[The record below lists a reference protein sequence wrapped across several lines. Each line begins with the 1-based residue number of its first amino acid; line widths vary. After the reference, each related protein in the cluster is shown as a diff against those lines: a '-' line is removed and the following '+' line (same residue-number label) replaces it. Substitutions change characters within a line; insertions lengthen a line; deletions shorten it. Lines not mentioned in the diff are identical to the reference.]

1 MKRRTFL
8 KLAGIGSLS
17 LATGCDSR
25 PANTLYSLV
34 KAPDDMVT
42 GEPSWY
48 ATTCRECPAGCGVV
62 AKVREGRVVKLEGN
76 PLHPI
81 NKGKLCMRGQ
91 AALQGI
97 YNPDRLTTPLLK
109 TARGSEPVSHAKAA
123 EMLKARTAAAAAK
136 GENRVHLLTETV
148 GEVLA
153 DLFTES
159 LARWG
164 SGPPLVFE
172 PFAYESTKTAHKMV
186 FGIDG
191 LPSYRMER
199 ADVVVS
205 LGADFLETWLS
216 PVEYARKF
224 KAMHAYGKGGK
235 GLFFHISPCQSL
247 TAANADLWLPPVPG
261 GEGAVGC
268 ALLRMVLAE
277 GRGDHLPADFREALI
292 QTVAPFTP
300 EKTARTAGV
309 PPETLGKIGKA
320 VLAASA
326 PLVLGGSAAGGGDA
340 VLQADLAAALLNCV
354 LDPNRSLIDFDARHR
369 VETAA
374 RRADILRFFA
384 DLKEGPAGVLL
395 LNSVNPVYAMPG
407 AGDVRDA
414 LARED
419 LFVVAF
425 SNFMDETTQL
435 ADLVVPV
442 QPPLESWDEYG
453 GKTGLLSTL
462 QPAMGAMVPA
472 PHVGDLLLGTAFG
485 AENRPAPDYA
495 SCLAKRLMAD
505 HPMATDRDRLETFR
519 AGGRLEDRPEEK
531 TGKTAEPPAD
541 LTPEPY
547 LLNILAKASEA
558 PEEAI
563 TFTALPSI
571 RFFDGRGANRPWLC
585 EVPDP
590 LTKIAWQT
598 PILLHPE
605 TMKKAG
611 LRQEDVIT
619 ATTRW
624 GTLEAPVYESDGIRP
639 GTAAMAIGQGHAGFG
654 RYADGMGLNPFH
666 LLSPL
671 ADTVAGGPNHGGE
684 PVEIRKTGRGLPLA
698 HTDGSRIQHGRTIAL
713 SISLT
718 DLVHG
723 EHPEKHGLA
732 MHEFPLVLPLPE
744 GYSPH
749 RDIYPPHEHAGY
761 RWAMTVD
768 LDRCIGCGA
777 CAAACYAENNIG
789 VVGPE
794 RILEGREMSWLMIQ
808 RYLDPDRPEKVAFL
822 PMLCQHCDNAPCESV
837 CPVYAPHHSK
847 EGLNNQIYNRCIGTR
862 FCSQNCPYKVRRFN
876 WFDWEWP
883 APMNLQLNPEVTVR
897 SKGVMEKCSF
907 CVQRIKDAHGQAKNE
922 GRAIRDGEVVPA
934 CVQTCPTGAFV
945 FGNLM
950 DPQSRVRRMVEDV
963 RAYQILGYINTKP
976 AVIYLKKVVQEI

>member
-8 KLAGIGSLS
+8 KLAGIGGLS

-25 PANTLYSLV
+25 PANTLYSQV

-42 GEPSWY
+42 GKPSWY
-48 ATTCRECPAGCGVV
+48 AATCRECPAGCGVV

-109 TARGSEPVSHAKAA
+109 TAKGLEPVSMERAA
-123 EMLKARTAAAAAK
+123 GILKEKTKAAAAE
-136 GENRVHLLTETV
+136 GERRVHLLTETV

-153 DLFTES
+153 NLFAES
-159 LARWG
+159 LARWEA
-164 SGPPLVFE
+164 GPPLVFE

-186 FGIDG
+186 FGVDG
-191 LPSYRMER
+191 LPSCRMEG

-224 KAMHAYGKGGK
+224 KAMHAYGERSKGR
-235 GLFFHISPCQSL
+235 FFHVSPCQSL
-247 TAANADLWLPPVPG
+247 TAANADLWVPPVPG

-268 ALLRMVLAE
+268 ALLRLALAG

-292 QTVAPFTP
+292 QAAALFTP
-300 EKTARTAGV
+300 EKTARAAGV
-309 PPETLGKIGKA
+309 PPEALGKIGKA
-320 VLAASA
+320 VLGASA
-326 PLVLGGSAAGGGDA
+326 PLVLGGSAAGGGEA
-340 VLQADLAAALLNCV
+340 ALQADLAAALLNWV

-374 RRADILRFFA
+374 RRADILRFFS
-384 DLKEGPAGVLL
+384 DLKDGPGGVLL
-395 LNSVNPVYAMPG
+395 LNNVNPVYAMPA

-425 SNFMDETTQL
+425 SNFMDETAQL

-442 QPPLESWDEYG
+442 QLPLESWDEYG

-462 QPAMGAMVPA
+462 QPAMGKMVAA
-472 PHVGDLLLGTAFG
+472 PHVGDLLLGAAFD
-485 AENRPAPDYA
+485 AETRPAPDYA
-495 SCLAKRLMAD
+495 AYLANRLMAEY
-505 HPMATDRDRLETFR
+505 PMASDRDRLETFR
-519 AGGRLEDRPEEK
+519 VGGRLVEADR
-531 TGKTAEPPAD
+531 KTAGPPAD
-541 LTPEPY
+541 FSPEPY
-547 LLNILAKASEA
+547 LLNVLAKASEA
-558 PEEAI
+558 PPEGIA
-563 TFTALPSI
+563 FTALPSV

-605 TMKKAG
+605 TMKEVG

-624 GTLEAPVYESDGIRP
+624 GTLEAPVYETDGIRP
-639 GTAAMAIGQGHAGFG
+639 GVAAMSIGQGHAGFG
-654 RYADGMGLNPFH
+654 RYADGVGLNPFI
-666 LLSPL
+666 LLSPG
-671 ADTVAGGPNHGGE
+671 ADTAAGGPRRGGE

-698 HTDGSRIQHGRTIAL
+698 HTDGSRIQHGRAIAL

-744 GYSPH
+744 AYSKD
-749 RDIYPPHEHAGY
+749 RDIYPPHDHADY

-789 VVGPE
+789 VVGLE
-794 RILEGREMSWLMIQ
+794 RMLAGREMSWLMIQ
-808 RYLDPDRPEKVAFL
+808 RYVDPDRPEKVAFL

-876 WFDWEWP
+876 WFDWERP

-907 CVQRIKDAHGQAKNE
+907 CIQRIKDAHGQAENE
-922 GRAIRDGEVVPA
+922 GRKIRDGEVVPA
-934 CVQTCPTGAFV
+934 CAQTCPTGV
-945 FGNLM
+945 FTFGDLM
-950 DPQSRVRRMVEDV
+950 DPDSRVRRRVDDP
-963 RAYQILGYINTKP
+963 RAYQVMGYLNTKP